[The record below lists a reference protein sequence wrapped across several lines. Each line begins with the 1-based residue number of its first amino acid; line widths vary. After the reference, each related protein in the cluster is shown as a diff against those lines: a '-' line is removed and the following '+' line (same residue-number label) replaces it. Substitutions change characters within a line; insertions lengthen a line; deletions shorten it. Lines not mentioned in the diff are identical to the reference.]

1 MTTYIFQGNPDLF
14 DIEGYLA
21 LGRAKINWLVNQ
33 SYREIDIGDQV
44 LIWKARGRGRYGAA
58 GILAECLVDS
68 KVLEIPEDEFAIPFW
83 RAQPDHNALRRRVW
97 LQVIRVAESG
107 RILDRDTLRVTPG
120 LVEVGPIGYA
130 NATNFKL
137 TEEAG
142 RQLIKLWRAFSNVR
156 SEVQARQEFDRQV
169 AVLER
174 VPFEQLMEEYR
185 RARAIDSEAP
195 RRTLVT
201 AVIFERDPLVK
212 AIARQRV
219 GFRCEVP
226 GCPTPS
232 FPSKFAEPYCEVHHL
247 IPLAENGDD
256 TIENVVCVC
265 ANHHRELHFGKRH
278 KALAESLRSIR
289 A

>member
-1 MTTYIFQGNPDLF
+1 MTTFIFQGNPDSF

-21 LGRAKINWLVNQ
+21 LGRQKINWAVNR
-33 SYREIDIGDQV
+33 SSRDIGIGDQV
-44 LIWKARGRGRYGAA
+44 LIWKARGSGRYGPA

-68 KVLEIPEDEFAIPFW
+68 EVLEMPEDEFAIPLW
-83 RAQPDHNALRRRVW
+83 RVNQDHKALLPRVW
-97 LQVIRVAESG
+97 LQVIRVAERG
-107 RILDRDTLRVTPG
+107 EILERDTIRNTPG
-120 LVEVGPIGYA
+120 LGGVGPIGQP

-137 TEEAG
+137 TEGAG
-142 RQLIKLWRAFSNVR
+142 RQLIKLWRGISSVR

-174 VPFEQLMEEYR
+174 APLERLMDEYR
-185 RARAIDSEAP
+185 RARGGGAEAS
-195 RRTLVT
+195 RRISVT
-201 AVIFERDPLVK
+201 ATIIERDPLVK
-212 AIARQRV
+212 AIARQRA

-232 FPSKFAEPYCEVHHL
+232 FPSKFTEPYCEVHHL
-247 IPLAENGDD
+247 VRLADKGEDS
-256 TIENVVCVC
+256 IENVVCVC

-278 KALAESLRSIR
+278 KELAESLRLIR